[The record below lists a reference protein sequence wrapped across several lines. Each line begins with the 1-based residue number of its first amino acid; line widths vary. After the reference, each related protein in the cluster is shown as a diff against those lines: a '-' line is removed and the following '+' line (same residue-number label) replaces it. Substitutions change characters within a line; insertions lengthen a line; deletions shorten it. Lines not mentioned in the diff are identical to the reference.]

1 MATPMCK
8 FCEGSGEPKSVYS
21 SHWQFSKPV
30 NGNLTCPKLLNYK
43 CKTCGSKGH
52 IEKRCQIKKNKQESN
67 FCRFCFNMGND
78 EYTQHNQFDKGGFV
92 VCPRLLEIKC
102 QQCGLNGHTRRYC
115 GTSAAVQTSAAQAV
129 QAVQTAVKT
138 AVKTAVNTNNK
149 FASLF
154 VEEPEEQGANEVV
167 KEDVKIVN
175 NDKQYPTLLSTTST
189 KTETVLSGWAKMASL
204 PKKTLV
210 TKEPVPVQAQV
221 PVQVPDDDFYEEV
234 SDTGYHYFESITNK
248 PGSSWADDEDNY

>member
-1 MATPMCK
+1 MCK

-30 NGNLTCPKLLNYK
+30 NGNLTCPKLLNYT

-52 IEKRCQIKKNKQESN
+52 IEKRCQSKKNKQESN

-78 EYTQHNQFDKGGFV
+78 EYTEHNQFDKGGFV
-92 VCPRLLEIKC
+92 ICPRLLEIKC
-102 QQCGLNGHTRRYC
+102 QQCGQNGHTRRYC
-115 GTSAAVQTSAAQAV
+115 GTSGSQA
-129 QAVQTAVKT
+129 QTAVKT
-138 AVKTAVNTNNK
+138 SVKAEVKTSVKAEVKTSVNTNNK

-154 VEEPEEQGANEVV
+154 VEEEPEEQGAKEVV
-167 KEDVKIVN
+167 KEDVKLVD

-189 KTETVLSGWAKMASL
+189 KTATVLSGWAKMASL

-210 TKEPVPVQAQV
+210 TKEFVPVQAQV